1 MGKKNTNASA
11 KAAKKAKAQLKV
23 ERKEKKKVLKE
34 TGNVPR
40 TSLPRPALNL
50 HLPTPSLAQQKKK
63 GKGGKKGRGGGGKDD
78 EDSDDDLEGILEKM
92 RKEHEAAHL
101 VTEEL
106 VAGPPSRRANATLTP
121 CPNGGHLWSIGG
133 EWFSEDGKAVSYSL
147 LDGLRRADGPR

>member
-1 MGKKNTNASA
+1 MGKKNANAAA

-34 TGNVPR
+34 TGNVPGA
-40 TSLPRPALNL
+40 SLPPPHANL
-50 HLPTPSLAQQKKK
+50 PSLMPSLAQQKKK
-63 GKGGKKGRGGGGKDD
+63 GKGGKKGRGGKDD

-133 EWFSEDGKAVSYSL
+133 EWFSEDGKAVSSQYFV
-147 LDGLRRADGPR
+147 